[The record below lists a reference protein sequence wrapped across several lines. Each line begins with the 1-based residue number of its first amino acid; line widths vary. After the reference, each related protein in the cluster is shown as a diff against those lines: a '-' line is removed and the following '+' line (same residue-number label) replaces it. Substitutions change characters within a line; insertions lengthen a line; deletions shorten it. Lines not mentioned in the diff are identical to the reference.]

1 MHPVTTFRVTLYV
14 KFEPPPL
21 LSTGVFRVDRLNS
34 LNLIFFLGL
43 FLNCA
48 AEDFLSEEFL
58 VRNIVDDRVA
68 AVKP

>member
-14 KFEPPPL
+14 KFEPL